1 MGYEFAKLMPET
13 DSVSI
18 EYNILVE
25 EFGQASNTIVIAMED
40 SDFFEREHLKE
51 WLSLVDSLKLVDGIT
66 DVQSL
71 TEAYGLEVD
80 TITEKLKPFILFDK
94 LPANVEEE
102 IALEAKVKSWPFYKG
117 GLYQGDTYM
126 MILRIDET
134 RLYNESIVSIIE
146 GAKKQILNWEKATG
160 RNLHMSGLPWLRTV
174 SYTHLTLPTSPH
186 V

>member
-1 MGYEFAKLMPET
+1 MGYIGSKVEMGYEFAKLMPET

-40 SDFFEREHLKE
+40 PDFFKREHLKE

-80 TITEKLKPFILFDK
+80 TITEKLKPFILLISFC
-94 LPANVEEE
+94 
-102 IALEAKVKSWPFYKG
+102 
-117 GLYQGDTYM
+117 Q
-126 MILRIDET
+126 R
-134 RLYNESIVSIIE
+134 
-146 GAKKQILNWEKATG
+146 
-160 RNLHMSGLPWLRTV
+160 
-174 SYTHLTLPTSPH
+174 
-186 V
+186 

>member
-1 MGYEFAKLMPET
+1 MFWNTITKLILKNKLAWLVLLGLCTAFMGYMASKVETSYEFAKLMPET

-40 SDFFEREHLKE
+40 PDFFKREHLKE

-71 TEAYGLEVD
+71 TEAFGLEVD

-94 LPANVEEE
+94 LPANAEEE

-117 GLYQGDTYM
+117 GF
-126 MILRIDET
+126 I
-134 RLYNESIVSIIE
+134 
-146 GAKKQILNWEKATG
+146 KAI
-160 RNLHMSGLPWLRTV
+160 
-174 SYTHLTLPTSPH
+174 PT
-186 V
+186 

>member
-1 MGYEFAKLMPET
+1 MVVLLGLCTYLWAIGSKVEMGYEFAKLMPET

-40 SDFFEREHLKE
+40 SDFFKREHLKE

-80 TITEKLKPFILFDK
+80 TITEKLKPFILLISF
-94 LPANVEEE
+94 
-102 IALEAKVKSWPFYKG
+102 
-117 GLYQGDTYM
+117 
-126 MILRIDET
+126 
-134 RLYNESIVSIIE
+134 
-146 GAKKQILNWEKATG
+146 
-160 RNLHMSGLPWLRTV
+160 
-174 SYTHLTLPTSPH
+174 LPTLRKKLLLRLR
-186 V
+186 